1 MLVSKTEHT
10 VLDGSLVLNQPASG
24 YRAAIDPVLLAAS
37 VVARAGDRILDL
49 GTGIGT
55 AALCLAKRC
64 PDVQIVGLELQSEL
78 VQLAR
83 ENAEHNNLCALV
95 DIQEGD
101 INSPP
106 EILVD
111 ATFDQVIANPPYY
124 RADQAQVSP
133 NQIKAVA
140 NVEGAGGLEVWVATA
155 RRFLKEGG
163 VLTIIHTADRLA
175 DLIDVVGSHHFGSIE
190 IMPFWPKQGRPA
202 KRVIVRCRKGGKA
215 ATVLHGGLVLHNADG
230 GFTDDADKILKQSVQ
245 LEF

>member
-1 MLVSKTEHT
+1 VVSKTEHT
-10 VLDGSLVLNQPASG
+10 VLDGSLVLNQPATG

-55 AALCLAKRC
+55 AALCLAQRC

-83 ENAEHNNLCALV
+83 ENAKQNSLCASV
-95 DIQEGD
+95 DILDGD
-101 INSPP
+101 INCPP
-106 EILVD
+106 SMLAD

-140 NVEGAGGLEVWVATA
+140 NVEGAGGLEVWVVSA

-163 VLTIIHTADRLA
+163 ILTIIHTADRLA
-175 DLIDVVGSHHFGSIE
+175 DLIEVVGSHQFGSIE

-202 KRVIVRCRKGGKA
+202 KRVIVRCRKGGKG

-230 GFTDDADKILKQSVQ
+230 GFTPDADKILKQSVS
-245 LEF
+245 LGF